1 MANLWVTVTAVEVNG
16 GKVGEVRIRYRT
28 ADAVRVFDADVFLPV
43 QTNAKTANAAIRDS
57 ARTLMESQG
66 ATYQPSDNMILA
78 GGFVDLPLTGP
89 F

>member
-1 MANLWVTVTAVEVNG
+1 MPNLWVSVTAVEVNG
-16 GKVGEVRIRYRT
+16 GKAGEVRVRYRT

-57 ARTLMESQG
+57 AKALMEGQG
-66 ATYQPSDNMILA
+66 ATYQPSDIMVLA